1 MIGVSLLNE
10 GKNGIILLLLFLL
23 ISCDDLPSVNTVQNV
38 DTPTTT
44 VSKPTTDAPKNTMS
58 EQDLSYKGRRLVLTK
73 HARCRMECREL
84 DPYEIQEVINLNNI
98 NERKSKPA
106 SGGRCESIAYE
117 GRTRDGQMARIIV
130 GNCEDDPIVITV
142 IDLDNKYNCSCK

>member
-1 MIGVSLLNE
+1 MIGVALLNG

-23 ISCDDLPSVNTVQNV
+23 ISCDDLPSANTAQNV

-44 VSKPTTDAPKNTMS
+44 VSKPTPDAPKNTMS
-58 EQDLSYKGRRLVLTK
+58 ERDLSYKGRPLVLTK
-73 HARCRMECREL
+73 HARCRMGCREL